1 MNGVSGRA
9 GGNSNAGTTRYS
21 GNDGFQGRLQPD
33 QGSLVQRLEASIR
46 LFDSLLEQNRTLR
59 QEMAALSEALTR
71 ASRFAC
77 HDELTGLPNRR
88 LLQDRFDQAVARATR
103 QHRQVVLLF
112 LDLNGFKAINDS
124 VGHLAADRL
133 LQQVGGRLTS
143 CIRRSDTA
151 CRFGGDE
158 FVVLLTDIESRN
170 QAIAV
175 INKVIVELSAPY
187 HLDSTPV
194 SMTASLG
201 VATFPADGQNYHEL
215 LHVADVTMYRNKVSR
230 RTELPRVPEAA

>member
-9 GGNSNAGTTRYS
+9 DGNSNAGTTRHS
-21 GNDGFQGRLQPD
+21 GSDACQGRLQPD
-33 QGSLVQRLEASIR
+33 QGSLVQRLEASIH
-46 LFDSLLEQNRTLR
+46 LFDALLRQNRALR
-59 QEMAALSEALTR
+59 QEMATLSEALTR
-71 ASRFAC
+71 ASRFAY

-88 LLQDRFDQAVARATR
+88 LLRDHFDQALARATR
-103 QHRQVVLLF
+103 QHRQLVLLF
-112 LDLNGFKAINDS
+112 LDLNGFKAINDA

-133 LQQVGGRLTS
+133 LQQLGGRLTS

-158 FVVLLTDIESRN
+158 FVVLLTDIEHRK

-175 INKVIVELSAPY
+175 VNKVIVELAAPY
-187 HLDSTPV
+187 QIDGTPV

-215 LHVADVTMYRNKVSR
+215 LQAADVTMYRDKVSR
-230 RTELPRVPEAA
+230 RPESLRVPEAA